1 MRKSEEL
8 LKSIE
13 NMRRELLELARK
25 DKRIF
30 EIIEQLDS
38 FEINPEVDANGKIR
52 MYCGGGFSILK
63 GGRFEENEMLY
74 ALAIMDFYSGLYYKC
89 RKIIRRIRKK
99 EYRLKIDAL
108 LLNMGRIIRKQAL
121 NVKPNEE
128 FETERF
134 YIDFKA
140 FVQVAIKALG
150 HKYDQI
156 GYRNLTDRFDAEE
169 AKELK
174 HIRTIYEKISF
185 KETKITYFDYI
196 TKTSRT
202 FCINNTVEMQYM
214 IMILYTKAYTESV
227 LWLKKEDPTEQW
239 CPATP
244 WQLIRRL
251 DIMIPSYFL
260 Y

>member
-13 NMRRELLELARK
+13 NMRKELLKLAMEDR
-25 DKRIF
+25 RIF
-30 EIIEQLDS
+30 EIIEGLDS
-38 FEINPEVDANGKIR
+38 FEIDPKVDENGRIR
-52 MYCGGGFSILK
+52 MLYGEGFAILR
-63 GGRFEENEMLY
+63 GGRFKEDEMLY
-74 ALAIMDFYSGLYYKC
+74 ALTIMDFYCVLYYKC
-89 RKIIRRIRKK
+89 KKLIRKMRK
-99 EYRLKIDAL
+99 KQYTTKINS
-108 LLNMGRIIRKQAL
+108 LLNTLGIVIRKQAL

-156 GYRNLTDRFDAEE
+156 GYRHLTDTFDKKE

-174 HIRTIYEKISF
+174 HIKAIYEKISF
-185 KETKITYFDYI
+185 EDNTITYFDYI
-196 TKTSRT
+196 LKSFRT
-202 FCINNTVEMQYM
+202 FGINDIVEMQYM
-214 IMILYTKAYTESV
+214 VMNLYTKAYTESV
-227 LWLKKEDPTEQW
+227 LWLKKEDPTGQW

-244 WQLIRRL
+244 WQLIKRL
-251 DIMIPSYFL
+251 DVIIPSYFL

>member
-1 MRKSEEL
+1 MRNSEEL
-8 LKSIE
+8 YEKIE
-13 NMRRELLELARK
+13 NMRKELMYLVDEDFRVH
-25 DKRIF
+25 
-30 EIIEQLDS
+30 EIVRQLDY
-38 FEINPEVDANGKIR
+38 FHLNPKLDRERMIEFRCEHGPIPIGGKV
-52 MYCGGGFSILK
+52 K
-63 GGRFEENEMLY
+63 EDEMLY
-74 ALAIMDFYSGLYYKC
+74 AFVIMDFYCILYYKSK
-89 RKIIRRIRKK
+89 KIIRKIRKGQ
-99 EYRLKIDAL
+99 YTTKINSL
-108 LLNMGRIIRKQAL
+108 LDTLGMVIRKQAL

-134 YIDFKA
+134 FIDFKA

-156 GYRNLTDRFDAEE
+156 GYRNLTDTFDAEE

-185 KETKITYFDYI
+185 KDNTITYFDYI
-196 TKTSRT
+196 SKTFRT

-214 IMILYTKAYTESV
+214 IMNLYAKAYAESV
-227 LWLKKEDPTEQW
+227 LWLKKEDPTGQW

>member
-8 LKSIE
+8 LKNIE
-13 NMRRELLELARK
+13 NMRKELLELARK
-25 DKRIF
+25 DRRIF
-30 EIIEQLDS
+30 EIIERLDS
-38 FEINPEVDANGKIR
+38 FEIDPKLDANGKIR
-52 MYCGGGFSILK
+52 MLCKEGFAILR
-63 GGRFEENEMLY
+63 GGRIKEDEMLY
-74 ALAIMDFYSGLYYKC
+74 ALTIMDFYGGLYYKC

-108 LLNMGRIIRKQAL
+108 LLNMGRLIRKQAL

-156 GYRNLTDRFDAEE
+156 GYRHLTDTFDEKE
-169 AKELK
+169 AKELE

-185 KETKITYFDYI
+185 KENTITYFDYI
-196 TKTSRT
+196 LKTSRT

-214 IMILYTKAYTESV
+214 VMNLYTKVYTESV
-227 LWLKKEDPTEQW
+227 LWLKKEDPSGQW

-244 WQLIRRL
+244 WQLIRRKEV
-251 DIMIPSYFL
+251 SNGFFF
-260 Y
+260 

>member
-1 MRKSEEL
+1 MRNSEEL
-8 LKSIE
+8 YEKIE
-13 NMRRELLELARK
+13 NMRKELLELAMEDR
-25 DKRIF
+25 RIF
-30 EIIEQLDS
+30 EILKKLDS
-38 FEINPEVDANGKIR
+38 FKIDSRLDANGKIR
-52 MYCGGGFSILK
+52 IFCEEGFAILK
-63 GGRFEENEMLY
+63 GGRFEEDEMLY
-74 ALAIMDFYSGLYYKC
+74 AFIIMDFYSALYYKC

-108 LLNMGRIIRKQAL
+108 LLNMGRLIRKQAL

-128 FETERF
+128 FETEQF
-134 YIDFKA
+134 YKDFKS
-140 FVQVAIKALG
+140 FIHVAIKALG

-156 GYRNLTDRFDAEE
+156 GYRNLTDTFDAEE

-185 KETKITYFDYI
+185 KDNTITYFDYI
-196 TKTSRT
+196 GKTFRT

-214 IMILYTKAYTESV
+214 VMNLYVKAYTESV
-227 LWLKKEDPTEQW
+227 LWLKREDPTGQW

-244 WQLIRRL
+244 WQLVKRL

>member
-1 MRKSEEL
+1 MRNSEEL
-8 LKSIE
+8 YEMIE
-13 NMRRELLELARK
+13 NMRKELLYLVDE
-25 DKRIF
+25 DFRIY
-30 EIIEQLDS
+30 EIVGQLNYFHLNPRLDAEGMIEFRCEHGL
-38 FEINPEVDANGKIR
+38 IPI
-52 MYCGGGFSILK
+52 
-63 GGRFEENEMLY
+63 GGRVKEDEMLY
-74 ALAIMDFYSGLYYKC
+74 AFVIMDFYGVLHYKC
-89 RKIIRRIRKK
+89 KKIIRRIRKK
-99 EYRLKIDAL
+99 EYTLKINAL
-108 LLNMGRIIRKQAL
+108 LSDIGKLIRKQAL
-121 NVKPNEE
+121 YNVKPNEE

-156 GYRNLTDRFDAEE
+156 GYRNLTDTFDAEE

-185 KETKITYFDYI
+185 KENTITYFDYI